1 MGGLMETELFTW
13 AINTGG
19 TSVVILVGMWKLWN
33 GTVKKVSQIKDTVID
48 IDKRLVR
55 VETKLEVEE

>member
-1 MGGLMETELFTW
+1 METELFTW

-19 TSVVILVGMWKLWN
+19 TSVIILVGMWKLWN